1 MSEEKNIV
9 SKKDLW
15 ILQAPAFNFE
25 LDEDQLLKKALSAG
39 FVKQVSEDQFE
50 INNDYQSRRTI

>member
-1 MSEEKNIV
+1 MEDVNIV

-39 FVKQVSEDQFE
+39 FVKQVSEDQYE
-50 INNDYQSRRTI
+50 INNDY

>member
-15 ILQAPAFNFE
+15 RLQAPAFNFE

-39 FVKQVSEDQFE
+39 FVTRG
-50 INNDYQSRRTI
+50 RRATYGQADALAV

>member
-15 ILQAPAFNFE
+15 RLQAPAFNFE

-39 FVKQVSEDQFE
+39 FVTQVSEDQYE
-50 INNDYQSRRTI
+50 INNDYQSRREI

>member
-1 MSEEKNIV
+1 MKTNIV
-9 SKKDLW
+9 TKKELW
-15 ILQAPAFNFE
+15 LLQAPAFNFE

-50 INNDYQSRRTI
+50 INNEYQTERTI